1 MYFPAVRPGRV
12 RCRGHSLGIRRRFDR
27 FYGFQCLI
35 SADIAIVCALRGS
48 QRSDWTEVPAEA
60 GLPALPEYGVFQ
72 YVRNNVNNAPIQE
85 LATMVRTAY
94 SQPALPG
101 GKGPAEWWGTG

>member
-1 MYFPAVRPGRV
+1 M
-12 RCRGHSLGIRRRFDR
+12 
-27 FYGFQCLI
+27 
-35 SADIAIVCALRGS
+35 RGS

-60 GLPALPEYGVFQ
+60 GLPALPKYGVFQ

-94 SQPALPG
+94 SQPALQG
-101 GKGPAEWWGTG
+101 GNGLAEWWGTG